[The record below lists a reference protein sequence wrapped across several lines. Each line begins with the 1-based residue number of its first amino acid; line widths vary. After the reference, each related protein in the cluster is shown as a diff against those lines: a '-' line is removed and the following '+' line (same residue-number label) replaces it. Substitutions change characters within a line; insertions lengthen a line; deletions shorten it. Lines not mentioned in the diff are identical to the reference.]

1 MQRREKQNV
10 LAHSLQLL
18 GEVNM
23 SVVVAAM
30 AEERM
35 GQPSAA
41 HQEIALVNA
50 EEGAGEALLDTP
62 LVDLVWRTDVD
73 AEATDGPAAIELQK
87 TVVLQ
92 VSSGKLTGS
101 NVAKR
106 VEIRGTSVSSR

>member
-30 AEERM
+30 AEKRM

-50 EEGAGEALLDTP
+50 EEGAGETEGE
-62 LVDLVWRTDVD
+62 V
-73 AEATDGPAAIELQK
+73 G
-87 TVVLQ
+87 
-92 VSSGKLTGS
+92 SGDEGE
-101 NVAKR
+101 V
-106 VEIRGTSVSSR
+106 G

>member
-30 AEERM
+30 AEKRM

-50 EEGAGEALLDTP
+50 EEGAGETGGADGDRSTRLDTAWQA
-62 LVDLVWRTDVD
+62 VDQIR
-73 AEATDGPAAIELQK
+73 
-87 TVVLQ
+87 
-92 VSSGKLTGS
+92 
-101 NVAKR
+101 VAL
-106 VEIRGTSVSSR
+106 GNFGLSMHCALA